1 MTDLADLIRRSRRRK
16 RLAGFALAVLALA
29 AAGWLFQDLLL
40 GTPVT
45 PLEAQRSDMAR
56 TVAANGRVVLPE
68 RVSVSSGI
76 SGRVARVL
84 VSQGSQVN
92 AGDILLELEAGE
104 AQVLL
109 DQSQAEL
116 TRAEAR
122 LRQLREPRAGA
133 AQPGGQQGEA
143 QVLQARRQLER
154 AKDLKDKG
162 FVSQGAVNIAQR
174 NLDVAE
180 AALSTNQAQ
189 ARPVI
194 NGSEEAAVRAALA
207 RARSTILVAQ
217 TRLDEAAVRAPAS
230 GLLTAVTVRA
240 GEVVTPGRE
249 LMAIEPEGEAEIE
262 LAINEALLPQ
272 MQVGQKAVATLEA
285 GSLRLQAEVAWIDG
299 HVDPGRRASEVRL
312 AISQP
317 PATLRHDVKVAV
329 RIETGRRSGVLTVP
343 SAAVREASSQQ
354 PWVLAIVEG
363 RAERRDVKLGD
374 SDGERHEI
382 LQGLAGGELLV
393 PADAPVKDGERVRVQ
408 ARAEGAASPSTA
420 PPAPTAPAP
429 PPASP
434 PDTTSK

>member
-1 MTDLADLIRRSRRRK
+1 MTDLAELIRRSRRRK
-16 RLAGFALAVLALA
+16 RLAAIALALLVLA
-29 AAGWLFQDLLL
+29 AAGWFFQDLLL

-45 PLEAQRSDMAR
+45 PLEARRSDMAR
-56 TVAANGRVVLPE
+56 TVVANGRIVLPE

-84 VSQGSQVN
+84 VRQGERVN
-92 AGDILLELEAGE
+92 AGDIVLELEAGE
-104 AQVLL
+104 AQALL
-109 DQSQAEL
+109 DQSQVEL
-116 TRAEAR
+116 ARAEAR

-133 AQPGGQQGEA
+133 SAPALKQGEA
-143 QVLQARRQLER
+143 EVQQARRQLDR

-180 AALSTNQAQ
+180 AALRTQQAQ
-189 ARPVI
+189 ARPSTD
-194 NGSEEAAVRAALA
+194 GSEEAAARAALA
-207 RARSTILVAQ
+207 RARSTMLVAQ

-230 GLLTAVTVRA
+230 GLLLAVSVRA

-249 LMAIEPEGEAEIE
+249 LMAIDPEGEAEIE
-262 LAINEALLPQ
+262 LAINEELLPQ
-272 MQVGQKAVATLEA
+272 IEVGQKAVASVTPDGE
-285 GSLRLQAEVAWIDG
+285 RLQAEVAWIDG
-299 HVDPGRRASEVRL
+299 HVDAVRRASEVRL
-312 AISQP
+312 TISQP
-317 PATLRHDVKVAV
+317 PDSLKHDVKVAV

-343 SAAVREASSQQ
+343 SAAVREAGSPQ
-354 PWVLAIVEG
+354 PWVLAIADG

-382 LQGLAGGELLV
+382 LQGLAAGDQLV
-393 PADAPVKDGERVRVQ
+393 PAGSPVQEGQRVRVQ
-408 ARAEGAASPSTA
+408 ARAEVAPSTTS
-420 PPAPTAPAP
+420 PAPTTPVT